1 MQGDRDQRDEAVR
14 INTLM
19 DNLNN
24 LKSKLNNFTVMDELG
39 QPIGEIQDL
48 ILDDTHQLN
57 LVIAILGSAENKPSV
72 LLNGRRI
79 KKVSVQTHAVFVDIV
94 KADVDFLPEYTPLE
108 SSDSRRDSFTN
119 RAESNPAPP
128 PLSYSAAAAAA
139 AALMG
144 GSAIAPPA
152 PEDDLSLEDD
162 LFTSDRLLPEPAADF
177 AALEDDLF
185 RSDPPAPE
193 DNLSLED
200 DLFTSDPLLPEP
212 AADFA
217 ALEDD
222 LFTSDPLLPEP
233 AADFAASV
241 KMSSMESESLDDDWF
256 ADDDEDDLAT
266 SAGLPE
272 LSELELSPSED
283 FLLASE
289 STAEIATNNSLDD
302 WSDLVSP
309 TGQPSLDYSLPSEA
323 VPLPEL
329 ANDDLLENPFAL
341 AEADE
346 ISELGFV
353 EVGSASWGQ
362 AAQPIDTLSSGL
374 LDPLT
379 DAEIESEL
387 EDLPDIGFLLD
398 DSSVDTVN
406 EDAEEFLLPSDFGE
420 AGSTTDLT
428 LESLPDRDP
437 LSEPSDPLSEP
448 SLDDFGFPDIAT
460 AEISLDDFGFPD
472 TTTVGDDLASQVPNF
487 DLNLSESLVDADS
500 DLSWTNEIETDELF
514 ELNLDNS
521 FNQPQ
526 METASELE
534 LELADLDL
542 SATESTDLE
551 FETDSGLDLETDSD
565 LEFEIEYSDLDL
577 EAGLNLETGLDL
589 ETEAIAP
596 LPLDFSL
603 DDDFSNVVEPSAAIM
618 DLSESEIP
626 TSFIEV
632 PMAAIAPMDSDS
644 LANLELDTAFDV
656 DLSLEDEFG
665 TAGFAIADTND
676 LSEFTLQNDRFEP
689 EPETITSLTDLEFT
703 GLPTDNLPTDDL
715 PTDDLTE
722 MFGSVADFSFAEE
735 GEFEDLSDLRSESVR
750 DMALDSLFDN
760 PVDNLESAS
769 DEFNFSTPSMG
780 FVDPA
785 AGMAAAPG
793 ILAGLAGLA
802 AGRSPDLPS
811 LPIEETPALDIADIS
826 DLSDVSAQA
835 DSSLNDPAFSMSD
848 VFESDVSESD
858 VSEAIA
864 PSSTLSIPSN
874 SEPIV
879 ASLDDMVPL
888 LEERLQVEYER
899 RKVGEVIIR
908 KKIETRM
915 IQVPVRYEV
924 LVIEQ
929 VSPEQK
935 TLAEVDLSQGTFSDE
950 VPAVAGKPTVSGEF
964 KSAKTASAVIDAI
977 AKTLRHQCKS
987 IRIEI
992 ELDDSSLTQSYQD
1005 WLDRCS
1011 DL

>member
-162 LFTSDRLLPEPAADF
+162 LFTSDPLLPEPAADF

-185 RSDPPAPE
+185 TSDPPAPE

-437 LSEPSDPLSEP
+437 LSEA

-460 AEISLDDFGFPD
+460 
-472 TTTVGDDLASQVPNF
+472 VGDDLASQVPNL

-551 FETDSGLDLETDSD
+551 FETDSD

>member
-24 LKSKLNNFTVMDELG
+24 LKSKLNHFTVMDELG

-48 ILDDTHQLN
+48 ILDHTHQLN
-57 LVIAILGSAENKPSV
+57 LVIAPLDAAENKPSV

-94 KADVDFLPEYTPLE
+94 RADVGFLPEYTPLE
-108 SSDSRRDSFTN
+108 SSDSRSDRFTD
-119 RAESNPAPP
+119 RAESDRSAPLPAAQP

-144 GSAIAPPA
+144 GSAIAH
-152 PEDDLSLEDD
+152 
-162 LFTSDRLLPEPAADF
+162 
-177 AALEDDLF
+177 
-185 RSDPPAPE
+185 PAPE

-200 DLFTSDPLLPEP
+200 DLFTSEPSLPEP
-212 AADFA
+212 ADDFA

-222 LFTSDPLLPEP
+222 LFTSDSLLPEP

-241 KMSSMESESLDDDWF
+241 ESSMELESSDEDWF
-256 ADDDEDDLAT
+256 ADNEEDLAT
-266 SAGLPE
+266 SLELPE
-272 LSELELSPSED
+272 LSELESPSED
-283 FLLASE
+283 LLLDSE
-289 STAEIATNNSLDD
+289 PTSDIATNDSLDD

-309 TGQPSLDYSLPSEA
+309 TVPPGADYALPSET
-323 VPLPEL
+323 VPLPQL
-329 ANDDLLENPFAL
+329 ANDDLLENPFSL

-353 EVGSASWGQ
+353 SEFGSASWGQ
-362 AAQPIDTLSSGL
+362 AAQPIDSLSSGL

-387 EDLPDIGFLLD
+387 EDLPDIGFLPND
-398 DSSVDTVN
+398 FSVDALN
-406 EDAEEFLLPSDFGE
+406 EDAEEFSLPSDFGE
-420 AGSTTDLT
+420 AGSTSDFT
-428 LESLPDRDP
+428 LDLPDLD
-437 LSEPSDPLSEP
+437 LVSE
-448 SLDDFGFPDIAT
+448 A
-460 AEISLDDFGFPD
+460 SLDDFGFPD
-472 TTTVGDDLASQVPNF
+472 TTTAAGSLDNFEFPDTTTVDHDLANQVPDL
-487 DLNLSESLVDADS
+487 DLNLGESLVDADS
-500 DLSWTNEIETDELF
+500 DLSWTDEAETNELF
-514 ELNLDNS
+514 ELNLDDS

-526 METASELE
+526 TTTDTELE
-534 LELADLDL
+534 SELADLDL
-542 SATESTDLE
+542 SATESTELE
-551 FETDSGLDLETDSD
+551 FETDLGLDLDTDSN
-565 LEFEIEYSDLDL
+565 LEFEAESS
-577 EAGLNLETGLDL
+577 GLNLETGLDL
-589 ETEAIAP
+589 ETSLNLETGLDLETEQIAP

-603 DDDFSNVVEPSAAIM
+603 DDNFSDVMEPSAPLM

-632 PMAAIAPMDSDS
+632 PMAAIAAMDSG
-644 LANLELDTAFDV
+644 NLTNLDLDTVFDV
-656 DLSLEDEFG
+656 DLSLEDELG
-665 TAGFAIADTND
+665 TADFAIADTNN
-676 LSEFTLQNDRFEP
+676 LSEFTLQRDRFEP

-703 GLPTDNLPTDDL
+703 DVPTDMPTDM

-722 MFGSVADFSFAEE
+722 MFGSVADLSFAEE
-735 GEFEDLSDLRSESVR
+735 GEFEGLSDLRSESVR

-760 PVDNLESAS
+760 SVDNLESAS

-802 AGRSPDLPS
+802 AGESRNPS
-811 LPIEETPALDIADIS
+811 FSAAETPPLDIADIS
-826 DLSDVSAQA
+826 DMSDAPQSALP
-835 DSSLNDPAFSMSD
+835 LNEAAFSIP
-848 VFESDVSESD
+848 
-858 VSEAIA
+858 EAIA
-864 PSSTLSIPSN
+864 PSSLSIPSN
-874 SEPIV
+874 SEPML

-899 RKVGEVIIR
+899 RKIGEVIIR

-935 TLAEVDLSQGTFSDE
+935 TLAEVDLSQDAVSDE
-950 VPAVAGKPTVSGEF
+950 VPALAGKPTVSGEF
-964 KSAKTASAVIDAI
+964 KSAKTAIAVIDAI

>member
-1 MQGDRDQRDEAVR
+1 MQGDRAQRDEAVR

-57 LVIAILGSAENKPSV
+57 LVIATLGSAENKPSV

-94 KADVDFLPEYTPLE
+94 RADVGFLPEYTPLE

-119 RAESNPAPP
+119 RAESNRSAPSQAAQP

-152 PEDDLSLEDD
+152 PEDNLALEEDD
-162 LFTSDRLLPEPAADF
+162 LFTSDLLLPEPAADF
-177 AALEDDLF
+177 AAIEDDLF
-185 RSDPPAPE
+185 TSDPPAPE
-193 DNLSLED
+193 DNLALEED
-200 DLFTSDPLLPEP
+200 DLFTSDLLLPEP

-217 ALEDD
+217 AIEDD
-222 LFTSDPLLPEP
+222 LFTSDPPLPEP

-256 ADDDEDDLAT
+256 ADDEDDLAT
-266 SAGLPE
+266 SAELPE
-272 LSELELSPSED
+272 LSELELLPSED
-283 FLLASE
+283 LLLDSE
-289 STAEIATNNSLDD
+289 STSDIAINNSLDD
-302 WSDLVSP
+302 WSDLVNP
-309 TGQPSLDYSLPSEA
+309 TGQPSLDYALPSEA

-353 EVGSASWGQ
+353 EVGSAAWGQ
-362 AAQPIDTLSSGL
+362 TAEPIDTFSGDPL
-374 LDPLT
+374 APLT

-398 DSSVDTVN
+398 DSSVDAVN

-437 LSEPSDPLSEP
+437 LSEPS
-448 SLDDFGFPDIAT
+448 LDDFRFPDIAT

-472 TTTVGDDLASQVPNF
+472 ATTVSDDLASQVPNL
-487 DLNLSESLVDADS
+487 DLNLGESLVDADS
-500 DLSWTNEIETDELF
+500 DLSWTDEIETGELF
-514 ELNLDNS
+514 ELNLDDS

-526 METASELE
+526 MATDSELE

-542 SATESTDLE
+542 SATESIDLE
-551 FETDSGLDLETDSD
+551 FEADSGLDLETESD
-565 LEFEIEYSDLDL
+565 LEFETEYSGLDL
-577 EAGLNLETGLDL
+577 ETGLNLETGLDL

-596 LPLDFSL
+596 LSLDFSL

-665 TAGFAIADTND
+665 TAGFAIGDIND
-676 LSEFTLQNDRFEP
+676 LSEFTLQSDRFES

-715 PTDDLTE
+715 TE
-722 MFGSVADFSFAEE
+722 MFGSVADLSFAEE

-802 AGRSPDLPS
+802 AGRSPN

-848 VFESDVSESD
+848 VSMSDVSESD
-858 VSEAIA
+858 ISEAIA

-950 VPAVAGKPTVSGEF
+950 VPAIAGKPTVSGEF

>member
-162 LFTSDRLLPEPAADF
+162 LFTSDPLLPEPAADF

-185 RSDPPAPE
+185 TSDPPAPE

-283 FLLASE
+283 FLSASE

-309 TGQPSLDYSLPSEA
+309 TGQPSLDYALPSEA

-437 LSEPSDPLSEP
+437 LSEA

-460 AEISLDDFGFPD
+460 
-472 TTTVGDDLASQVPNF
+472 VGDDLASQVPNL

-551 FETDSGLDLETDSD
+551 FETDSD
-565 LEFEIEYSDLDL
+565 LEFEIEYSDLD
-577 EAGLNLETGLDL
+577 LETGLDL

-689 EPETITSLTDLEFT
+689 QPETITSLTDLEFT

>member
-185 RSDPPAPE
+185 RSDPPALE

-283 FLLASE
+283 FLSASE

-309 TGQPSLDYSLPSEA
+309 TGQPSLDYALPSEA

-362 AAQPIDTLSSGL
+362 TAQPIDTLSSGL

-437 LSEPSDPLSEP
+437 LSEA

-460 AEISLDDFGFPD
+460 
-472 TTTVGDDLASQVPNF
+472 VGDDLASQVPNL

-848 VFESDVSESD
+848 VSESDVSESD